1 MSQLIR
7 LLKKAVNGAFDHG
20 FSFFSPDSLA
30 HSYTVKPSHTPI
42 KGDSL
47 DRNEREAGKG
57 GDRPQV

>member
-1 MSQLIR
+1 M
-7 LLKKAVNGAFDHG
+7 NGAFDHG
-20 FSFFSPDSLA
+20 FSFPFSPDSLSLSLT

-47 DRNEREAGKG
+47 EGNEREAGKG